1 MRLYY
6 DIFIKVYIE
15 NVIFYSKSGGN
26 LKKTL
31 IGKMYQNVSIL

>member
-6 DIFIKVYIE
+6 DIFIKFFIQKVVE
-15 NVIFYSKSGGN
+15 IFF
-26 LKKTL
+26 KKM